1 MRSPFMIPAVALAA
15 ALCAGTAVRADLP
28 GTDKSC
34 EVVVYVGSDTADLD
48 AVRSWCAVETGKVS
62 PDAEEEIAS
71 ADGTRGRILVYKQR
85 AWTTLL
91 GRRSALR
98 LRGKRW
104 ISDVFVNGYA
114 KPHGAPSTIAVV
126 DGDLEPRV
134 VRDQPAM
141 TQVGLPQAALRGTG
155 AGVVVAVLDG
165 GFDLR
170 HECLQGRLHPAALD
184 ALDQDGDPQ
193 DLGNG
198 VDDDDDG
205 TVDSVVGHGTF
216 TASLILAAAP
226 DATILPIRVLDDEMW
241 GTPLSVA
248 QGIQHAIDHGADV
261 INMSL
266 VVPTT
271 TEMVRDA
278 VRAAIDAGIVVVSSA
293 GNGGSATWQN
303 DPQLASKVIT
313 VGAVDGEDRKADFS
327 TTGAFVHVYA
337 PGVRIVGALGGR
349 NANDYAHWDGT
360 SFSAPIV
367 SGVAAIGRGVKPGL
381 TSGAFREALM
391 GTSEEA
397 AGVTPSV
404 RGRVDAAS
412 ALAAAL
418 R

>member
-34 EVVVYVGSDTADLD
+34 EVVVYVASEVADLVSVK
-48 AVRSWCAVETGKVS
+48 AACAVETGKLA
-62 PDAEEEIAS
+62 PDREEEIAS
-71 ADGTRGRILVYKQR
+71 ADGTRGRILVYKQKG
-85 AWTTLL
+85 WTSLL

-98 LRGKRW
+98 LRGHRW
-104 ISDVFVNGYA
+104 ISDVFVNGYGRTQ
-114 KPHGAPSTIAVV
+114 GAPSTIAVV

-134 VRDQPAM
+134 VRDQAAM
-141 TQVGLPQAALRGTG
+141 GQVHMHQAALRGTG

-170 HECLQGRLHPAALD
+170 HECLEGRLHPAAFD
-184 ALDQDGDPQ
+184 ALDQDADPQ
-193 DLGNG
+193 DVGNG
-198 VDDDDDG
+198 VDDDGDG
-205 TVDSVVGHGTF
+205 NVDSVVGHGTF
-216 TASLILAAAP
+216 AASLILAAAP
-226 DATILPIRVLDDEMW
+226 DARVIPVRVLDDEAW
-241 GTPLSVA
+241 GTPLAIA

-313 VGAVDGEDRKADFS
+313 VGAVDDEDQKAEFS

-381 TSGAFREALM
+381 TSASFREALM
-391 GTSEEA
+391 GTCEEA
-397 AGVTPSV
+397 EGVTPSF